1 MRKWKTALIS
11 AVLIAGIGAGAWYG
25 ARRLKEQFRKPVE
38 VALVSTYNQYYPD
51 SYGGSSDS
59 LSGTIISKDTST
71 YPLDA
76 QLELKEVYVKT
87 GDTVKTGDKLF
98 EYNMELQELQA
109 EAQEL
114 TLRGLNLR
122 LDNMKKILEQL
133 KAGTMPEAYLN
144 GDYGSGS
151 VSSDVGYFSD
161 YTSSKDEGEDLEAR
175 GADTADVVQGNEVTD
190 GGGEL
195 IGDSDVSDIVQDDG
209 SAVHQDGNSGNVGAD
224 SGEDADGSKKPAST
238 SDAISDPDS
247 DRQIA
252 DGAQFDNNLS
262 YNDGKIGYELSN
274 APDAATLQLV
284 NGFLNSVN
292 DITEAANVSLE
303 MLDED
308 AIDDALDTYRTMMSL
323 TNNVDII
330 DVYGNHRTL
339 VGYTLDPNIAVQTG
353 DATASVLAT
362 AYDRLT
368 VYKFI
373 CRMQELNPDGRSFEE
388 FSLEELKKK
397 KDLIDEALTAFYAI
411 QSTAFNNGH
420 FSADYAAL
428 NGDQNGGRETLVEQ
442 LFGMIYALNNE
453 SVLKD
458 PERETADFHDETE
471 PDNGWDDGGG
481 GSDYTQQDIDE
492 AIENMNAAIRDTELT
507 IREAKVKLKDLQ
519 EQLERKVVKSTQD
532 GVVKQAGTI
541 DASGSQDSQFVIITG
556 EAGLYVQGTLNEF
569 QRQQFKVG
577 DTLMGTDLYYSGAQ
591 FPCEI
596 TEISEYPQNSD
607 NSGMY
612 YYGGSGNQNASQY
625 QFYAYIPIPDG
636 LTEQTMVSLSPLTTE
651 QQEEIMLPRYFI
663 RTEASGRKYAF
674 VQGKDGLLEKRYVE
688 SEVNEWYDALEIRK
702 GLKEDDL
709 IAFPYGDDV
718 VEGAKTIEVDS
729 LSAVDMY

>member
-1 MRKWKTALIS
+1 MKKWKTALIS

-25 ARRLKEQFRKPVE
+25 AKRLREQSRKPVE
-38 VALVSTYNQYYPD
+38 VALVSNYNQYYPD

-71 YPLDA
+71 YPLNA

-87 GDTVKTGDKLF
+87 GDTVKKGDKLF

-133 KAGTMPEAYLN
+133 ESGVMPEAYLN

-175 GADTADVVQGNEVTD
+175 GGDTADVVQGNEVTD

-224 SGEDADGSKKPAST
+224 TGEDAGGSQKPAST

-252 DGAQFDNNLS
+252 DGAEFDNNLS
-262 YNDGKIGYELSN
+262 YNDGKIGYELSD

-292 DITEAANVSLE
+292 DITEEANVSLE

-339 VGYTLDPNIAVQTG
+339 AGYTLNPNIAVQTG

-453 SVLKD
+453 SVLND
-458 PERETADFHDETE
+458 PETTHVPDETE
-471 PDNGWDDGGG
+471 TEPYDPGGG
-481 GSDYTQQDIDE
+481 GGGGGYTQEDIQQ

-519 EQLERKVVKSTQD
+519 SQLDGKVVKSTQD

-577 DTLMGTDLYYSGAQ
+577 DTLMGTDLYYTGAQ

-612 YYGGSGNQNASQY
+612 YFGGSGNQNASQY

-651 QQEEIMLPRYFI
+651 TSEKIMLAQYFV
-663 RTEASGRKYAF
+663 RTEPSGKKYVL

-688 SEVNEWYDALEIRK
+688 AVMNDWYEMLEIRK

-709 IAFPYGDDV
+709 IAFPYGDNV
-718 VEGAKTIEVDS
+718 VEGAKTAVVDS